1 MNGTGK
7 TLHGCLEQL
16 YILKKQNR
24 NLKVLLSIGGAT
36 YSSNFAQPASTPS
49 GRSKFA
55 SSTVSL
61 VQELGL
67 DGIDINWENIDGDI
81 QAENFVSL
89 LQEVRNA
96 LDASSA
102 SLIPRYNFTLTAA
115 CPAGPS
121 SYEVLQLH
129 EMDQY
134 IDFWN
139 LMAYDYAGPWSTV
152 TSHQA
157 NLFFTDA
164 ESTPFSTQSAV
175 EYYLSQGIPA
185 SKIVLG
191 MPVYGRAFDHSKGIG
206 TPFSGVRKGTWE
218 AGIYDFKELPLPG
231 AVETFD
237 NKSGASYSYDSTNE
251 ELISYDTV
259 EAARR
264 KAAWIQQLGLGGGM
278 WWEASADERGDNSL
292 IQNVV
297 AALGGDPNLQNSSN
311 LLHYPNST
319 YENIMPRCVSMTSS
333 TVRAAT
339 SAISFSNS
347 YTVDYSPSL
356 TLVTISEGVLSLE
369 SPQTITEITVN
380 IQPVAVCTITPGGG
394 ETCDFTTYTSTTIAT
409 VTLS

>member
-206 TPFSGVRKGTWE
+206 TPFSGVGKGTWE

-237 NKSGASYSYDSTNE
+237 NKSGASYSYDSMNE

-319 YENIMPRCVSMTSS
+319 YENIMPRFVSMTSS
-333 TVRAAT
+333 TARAAT

-380 IQPVAVCTITPGGG
+380 I
-394 ETCDFTTYTSTTIAT
+394 
-409 VTLS
+409 